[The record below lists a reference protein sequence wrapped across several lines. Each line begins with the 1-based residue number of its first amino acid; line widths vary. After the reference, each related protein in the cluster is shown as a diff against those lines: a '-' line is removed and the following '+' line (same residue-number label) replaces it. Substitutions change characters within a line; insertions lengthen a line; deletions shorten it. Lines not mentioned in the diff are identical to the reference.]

1 MPGPMPKPAALR
13 QRRNKTSTAATLVAT
28 SAPRSRAPRLPERKD
43 GEGAPLPWQAMTRAW
58 WRAVWRSPMA
68 SEFLDADVHALFRLA
83 VLVDQFW
90 TEPSRELA
98 AEIRLQQQCFGLTPI
113 DRRRL
118 QWTVDRGEAASVRT
132 EQRRI
137 RRVQADSSKDP
148 REVLKV
154 IG

>member
-1 MPGPMPKPAALR
+1 MPGPIPKPAALR
-13 QRRNKTSTAATLVAT
+13 QRRNRTSTAATLVAT
-28 SAPRSRAPRLPERKD
+28 APRRRRAPQLPKRE
-43 GEGAPLPWQAMTRAW
+43 EGAEWHRMTRAW

-68 SEFLDADVHALFRLA
+68 DEYLDADVHALYRLA
-83 VLVDQFW
+83 ALVDMFW
-90 TEPSRELA
+90 RAPCKELA